1 MTNWRYKS
9 PVMNILSIQSHVAFG
24 HVGNA
29 AATFPL
35 QRLGIEV
42 WPIHT
47 VQFSNHT
54 GYGSWKGRVFDAGM
68 IREVMAGIEARGVLG
83 ECNGVLSGY
92 MGAADIGAA
101 ILDAVATVKRAN
113 PAARYCCDPV
123 IGDVGRGI
131 FVREGI
137 PEFMREKA
145 VPAADII
152 TPNQFELDYL
162 SRRESG
168 TLRAARDAVKAVH
181 DLGPRAILVTSL
193 HTDETPADSIDMLAS
208 DETGCF
214 LVRTPKLPLDDQRCR
229 RCGRRVVL
237 RALFARRETRRSAVA
252 RGLQHLRRA
261 GKDGGERR
269 ARDPADRGAGSD
281 RQAEP
286 YFRPRRRSGPAG
298 AEPDTPAIAPS
309 EAPPLSHDDYVVGPI
324 GVPSVFHV
332 DRLDLSF
339 VPKPWAWAE
348 KRRAE
353 IDALFADMRRKKPAL
368 WNGRVLLMHRQVIE
382 HGVLRGEF
390 IETDYASFVA
400 WKHQGRPHAEVRDC
414 FSAAAIQSSDGAFL
428 LGVMGAHT
436 FNAGRAYFP
445 CGTPDPDDIVGG
457 KVDFEH
463 SVRRELLE
471 ETGLAMDDFT
481 LEPGWTM
488 VVDGSL
494 IGQIKVLRARESAKA
509 LHARISGVPRAREE
523 ARARRYPRGLWA
535 RRFRPGHAALRHG
548 VSGLALCHAS
558 RSGRRG
564 NALHLP
570 INSACIRFAQ
580 PRDRVASRSLN
591 ARFELGWNKG
601 ARPKFLVAGVLV
613 WAAI

>member
-1 MTNWRYKS
+1 
-9 PVMNILSIQSHVAFG
+9 
-24 HVGNA
+24 
-29 AATFPL
+29 
-35 QRLGIEV
+35 
-42 WPIHT
+42 
-47 VQFSNHT
+47 
-54 GYGSWKGRVFDAGM
+54 
-68 IREVMAGIEARGVLG
+68 
-83 ECNGVLSGY
+83 
-92 MGAADIGAA
+92 
-101 ILDAVATVKRAN
+101 
-113 PAARYCCDPV
+113 
-123 IGDVGRGI
+123 
-131 FVREGI
+131 
-137 PEFMREKA
+137 MREKA

-193 HTDETPADSIDMLAS
+193 HTDETPADSIDLLAS

-214 LVRTPKLPLDDQRCR
+214 LVRTPKLPLTINGAGDA
-229 RCGRRVVL
+229 VA
-237 RALFARRETRRSAVA
+237 ALFFAHYLRGGKLAEVLSRAASSIFGVLAKTAESGAREIQLIAAQDQIVRPGRIFT
-252 RGLQHLRRA
+252 
-261 GKDGGERR
+261 
-269 ARDPADRGAGSD
+269 P
-281 RQAEP
+281 QAL
-286 YFRPRRRSGPAG
+286 GPAG
-298 AEPDTPAIAPS
+298 TEPDAPALAS
-309 EAPPLSHDDYVVGPI
+309 LEAPPLSHDGHAAGPL

-428 LGVMGAHT
+428 LGVMGSHT
-436 FNAGRAYFP
+436 FNAGKVYFP
-445 CGTPDPDDIVGG
+445 CGTPDPNDIVGG

-471 ETGLAMDDFT
+471 ETGLAMDDFA

-509 LHARISGVPRAREE
+509 LHTRILAFLAREKRPE
-523 ARARRYPRGLWA
+523 LADVRVVYGPGDFDQAMPRYVTAFL
-535 RRFRPGHAALRHG
+535 
-548 VSGLALCHAS
+548 AS
-558 RSGRRG
+558 RF
-564 NALHLP
+564 A
-570 INSACIRFAQ
+570 AQ
-580 PRDRVASRSLN
+580 PLRA
-591 ARFELGWNKG
+591 AR
-601 ARPKFLVAGVLV
+601 
-613 WAAI
+613 